1 MTAQLRSELLK
12 QRSTRTNLVL
22 LAWMVGIALL
32 VVALHV
38 LSFSVGTL
46 ARPDNQMKILG
57 LGTSIGALFAALLGA
72 LSITGEFRTGT
83 IRPTFLITP
92 RRTRV
97 IAAKVLA
104 SMIAGVGFGLVAQT
118 LTAGAEAAG
127 LAARGIHIELS
138 SADYAQLLAGGALS
152 AALFAAIGVGV
163 GAIVRNQVA
172 AVAGLCVW
180 LLFLEPLLLGDV
192 PTAGKYAPE
201 ASAGAVA
208 GAIQSQ
214 IADSLIAPA
223 LGVVLLAAY
232 AALADLAGSLLIAR
246 RDVG

>member
-38 LSFSVGTL
+38 LSFSVATL
-46 ARPDNQMKILG
+46 AREDNQMKILG

-72 LSITGEFRTGT
+72 MSITAEFRTGT
-83 IRPTFLITP
+83 IRPTLLVTP
-92 RRTRV
+92 ARTRV
-97 IAAKVLA
+97 VAAKVLA
-104 SMIAGVGFGLVAQT
+104 SMLAGVGIGLVAQC
-118 LTAGAEAAG
+118 LAAGGEAAG
-127 LAARGIHIELS
+127 LAARGVHIELGRG
-138 SADYAQLLAGGALS
+138 DYAQLLAGGALS

-192 PTAGKYAPE
+192 PAAGKYAPE

-232 AALADLAGSLLIAR
+232 AALAGLAGSVLIAR

>member
-12 QRSTRTNLVL
+12 LRSTRATAALLGWLVGL
-22 LAWMVGIALL
+22 VVL

-38 LSFSVGTL
+38 LSFSSGDL
-46 ARPDNQMKILG
+46 SRASSQMRILG
-57 LGTSIGALFAALLGA
+57 LGTSLGALFAALLGA
-72 LSITGEFRTGT
+72 LSMTGEFRTGT
-83 IRPTFLITP
+83 IRPTFLVTP

-97 IAAKVLA
+97 VAAKLMA
-104 SMIAGVGFGLVAQT
+104 SMLAGVGIGLLAEA
-118 LTAGAEAAG
+118 LTAGTEAAG
-127 LAARGIHIELS
+127 LGARGIHVDLS
-138 SADYAQLLAGGALS
+138 PGDYTQLLAGGAFA

-172 AVAGLCVW
+172 AVAALCVW
-180 LLFLEPLLLGDV
+180 LLFLEPLLLVDL
-192 PTAGKYAPE
+192 PAAGKYAPE

-214 IADSLIAPA
+214 IADDLIAPA
-223 LGVVLLAAY
+223 LGVVLLVGYAAI
-232 AALADLAGSLLIAR
+232 AALAGSMLITR

>member
-1 MTAQLRSELLK
+1 MIAQLRSELLK
-12 QRSTRTNLVL
+12 QRSMRTNLVL

-97 IAAKVLA
+97 IAAKALA